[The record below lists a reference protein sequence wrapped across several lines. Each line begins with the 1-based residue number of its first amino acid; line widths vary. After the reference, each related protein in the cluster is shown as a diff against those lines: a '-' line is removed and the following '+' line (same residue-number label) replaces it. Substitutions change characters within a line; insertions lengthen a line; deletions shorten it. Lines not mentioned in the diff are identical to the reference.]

1 MHDSPVHA
9 ESNPLTRRRLL
20 AAGAVTAAT
29 VLTGS
34 TPADG
39 ALTSDQ
45 SLKERRL
52 AAVRRHMTT
61 ENEDEFGQT
70 LATFRSPRYEFIPTG
85 EIDNGRTAVSGY
97 YNAIDSAFP
106 DQHTSDW
113 RLRYALGEGRDRDAV
128 VVEFLFT
135 GTQKGAFMSIPATG
149 KRVSCRMTAFFFF
162 PKDSDRLDDERVYF
176 DAGTI
181 LMQLR
186 VIPKLYP
193 GWTRPLAH

>member
-1 MHDSPVHA
+1 MDDSQD
-9 ESNPLTRRRLL
+9 STQLTRRRFVG
-20 AAGAVTAAT
+20 AGAVSTGVLLAGSSAAR
-29 VLTGS
+29 
-34 TPADG
+34 G
-39 ALTSDQ
+39 ATKTDP

-52 AAVRRHMTT
+52 AVVRRHMRT
-61 ENEDEFGQT
+61 ENQDAFRQT
-70 LATFRSPRYEFIPTG
+70 LATFRRPRYEFIATG
-85 EIDNGRTAVSGY
+85 EVDNGRKAVRGY

-113 RLRYALGEGRDRDAV
+113 RLRYAPGEDGDRDAV

-135 GTQKGAFMSIPATG
+135 GTQKGAFMGIPATG

-162 PKDSDRLDDERVYF
+162 PDGSDRIDDERVYF

-181 LMQLR
+181 LIQLG

-193 GWTRPLAH
+193 GWTGPLPH